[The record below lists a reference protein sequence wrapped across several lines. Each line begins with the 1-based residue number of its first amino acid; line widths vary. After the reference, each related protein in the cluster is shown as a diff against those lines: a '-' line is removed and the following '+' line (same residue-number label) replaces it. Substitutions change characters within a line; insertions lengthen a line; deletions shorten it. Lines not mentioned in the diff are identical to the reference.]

1 MKNRT
6 SPRGQCQSTAALVC
20 TALLVG
26 ACNSKNEGIE
36 GSLTFGMR
44 FTEVH
49 TSAGFDYEHTYRRDR
64 SEFLPIASAVAAG
77 DYDRDGFTDL
87 YISKG
92 DNGGNVLYRNRG
104 DGTFEDVSD
113 GAGVRLAGGAWCG
126 STFADINGDLYLD
139 IFIGGVAGT
148 PPCILVNQ
156 QDGTFLDRTPG
167 SGLDTIQS
175 ETYSAAFGDFDKD
188 GDLDLFVTQWNT
200 DRGAGESSQNL
211 WENDGNGVFTD
222 VSIESGVTAALG
234 GYDKDEETVGPF
246 TDYSFTPNF
255 VDVDSDGWLD
265 LVITGDEGKNLVL
278 ANNKIGGFV
287 DITEQVLSSP
297 HATGAAL
304 GDYDNDGDVDWF
316 ASGLFYDLP
325 GAGFTGNRLYSNRG
339 DGTFQDLT
347 DTAGVRDGSWGWAS
361 SFADFNND
369 GHLDLVQVN
378 GYGVH
383 PNGDFNQFYR
393 DSSRLFMNNGDGT
406 FAEESADLRFDD
418 FLLGRGVVCF
428 DYDRDGD
435 IDIFVANVFGEP
447 ALWRNDGGNTKNFLT
462 VSLEFLP
469 GNYRGIGSR
478 VTITVA
484 GKDQM
489 RELRGGSHYV
499 SQNPVEAHF
508 GLDEDDVVDKV
519 VIDWPD
525 GTTTARLAVP
535 ANQILHISR

>member
-1 MKNRT
+1 MNNRI
-6 SPRGQCQSTAALVC
+6 SPPGRCQNTTALVV
-20 TALLVG
+20 TALLAV
-26 ACNSKNEGIE
+26 ACNDKNEGIE
-36 GSLTFGMR
+36 GSLKFGMR
-44 FTEVH
+44 FTDVH
-49 TSAGFDYEHTYRRDR
+49 TSAGLDYEHTYRRDR
-64 SEFLPIASAVAAG
+64 SEYLPIACGVAAG

-92 DNGGNVLYRNRG
+92 DNGGNVLFRNKG

-148 PPCILVNQ
+148 PPCILINQ
-156 QDGTFLDRTPG
+156 QDGTFADRTPG
-167 SGLDTIQS
+167 SGLDVVRS
-175 ETYSAAFGDFDKD
+175 ETYSAAFGDYDKD
-188 GDLDLFVTQWNT
+188 GDLDLFLTQWNT
-200 DRGAGESSQNL
+200 DRGPGENSQNL
-211 WENDGNGVFTD
+211 WENDGTGVFTD
-222 VSIESGVTAALG
+222 VSIASGVTEALEEE
-234 GYDKDEETVGPF
+234 DEEPGGPF

-265 LVITGDEGKNLVL
+265 LVITSDEGKNLVL
-278 ANNKIGGFV
+278 VNNKVGGFEN
-287 DITEQVLSSP
+287 ITESVVSSP
-297 HATGAAL
+297 HATGAAM

-316 ASGLFYDLP
+316 ASGLYYDLP
-325 GAGFTGNRLYSNRG
+325 GAGFTGNRLYSNQG
-339 DGTFQDLT
+339 NGTFQDLT

-369 GHLDLVQVN
+369 GNLDLVQVN

-383 PNGDFNQFYR
+383 PNGDFNQFFR
-393 DSSRLFMNNGDGT
+393 DPSRLFMNNGNGT
-406 FAEESADLRFDD
+406 FAEEAADLRFDD

-447 ALWRNDGGNTKNFLT
+447 ALWRNDGGNSQNFLT
-462 VSLEFLP
+462 VGLEFLP

-478 VTITVA
+478 ITITIN
-484 GKDQM
+484 GEEQM

-508 GLDEDDVVDKV
+508 GLGDADVVDMV
-519 VIDWPD
+519 EIRWPD
-525 GTTTARLAVP
+525 GTTTIRTDVP
-535 ANQILHISR
+535 ANQILRISR